1 MEPEGTLNQSLH
13 RSEKVRIPSH
23 LNMNLTNKI
32 LLFLLTFGTIIWA
45 SSDTHSVIVVKPT
58 LPRAAK
64 SILDL
69 RIERIEL
76 SGVTMKAALEKI
88 RDAIYESSGGKLM
101 FSYGY
106 RYARA
111 AEFAQSG
118 IPVEKWEM
126 RDLSVNLQ
134 LKNATLREVLN
145 RLCAQSGWS
154 FSSFGDGIGF
164 IDDNRYSAGHK
175 AVVRGDESR
184 ASEVVAALEKYRR
197 DRGSYPNRLS
207 ELVPAYIAAVKPP
220 HYGVKKWEYVH
231 YPKRNSF
238 ALFLRAR
245 NPSEESY
252 WYNPLRQEF
261 LPTTQRPRN

>member
-1 MEPEGTLNQSLH
+1 MKSEGTLNQSVH
-13 RSEKVRIPSH
+13 RCEKVGIPSH
-23 LNMNLTNKI
+23 LNVNLTNKI
-32 LLFLLTFGTIIWA
+32 LLSLLTSGTIIWA
-45 SSDTHSVIVVKPT
+45 SSDTHSIIVVKPN
-58 LPRAAK
+58 LPRSAK

-76 SGVTMKAALEKI
+76 SGMTMKTALEKI
-88 RDAIYESSGGKLM
+88 RDAICGSSGGKLT

-126 RDLSVNLQ
+126 RDPSVNLQ
-134 LKNATLREVLN
+134 LKNATLRDVLN

-164 IDDNRYSAGHK
+164 IDDDRYSEGHK

-184 ASEVVAALEKYRR
+184 ASEIVAALEKYRR
-197 DRGSYPNRLS
+197 NRGRYPDRLS
-207 ELVPAYIAAVKPP
+207 ELVPEYIAAVKPP

-252 WYNPLRQEF
+252 WYNALRQEF
-261 LPTTQRPRN
+261 LPTTQGPRN